1 MVDGQLQ
8 EHSTVTLQSASTV
21 SPITPN
27 ESTTVWWTPST
38 TQLNSGSLGKYGSAT
53 PVTENESTTIWWTP
67 STQITSSTTSGKAL
81 DTTSQKVILALTPNL
96 LVDRVTQKVYGSLLQ
111 VLILLLNQIPIQAQ
125 LLHAIAHRVLRQAVI
140 IGSKDLTWKKT
151 LLCSGVI
158 GVSLLLNLL

>member
-8 EHSTVTLQSASTV
+8 KHSTVTLQSASTV

-81 DTTSQKVILALTPNL
+81 DTTSQKSDTGSNTKSSGGSS
-96 LVDRVTQKVYGSLLQ
+96 DTKVYGSLLQ

-125 LLHAIAHRVLRQAVI
+125 LLHAIAHRVLHD
-140 IGSKDLTWKKT
+140 K
-151 LLCSGVI
+151 LL
-158 GVSLLLNLL
+158 